1 MSRLWVKICA
11 NTSLADAQ
19 HAIRVGADAV
29 GFVFAS
35 ESKRRVGA
43 EQVAAITPHLPAD
56 AEKLG
61 VFVEQT
67 VPEIVEIVRATR
79 LTGVQMYAPSADH
92 ATHSA
97 AQLRESL
104 RGLHRRLRIVQA
116 LHFNAE
122 NQDNF
127 ENGIRQLAKNQTID
141 AILIDSRVFGAMGGT
156 GIAFDWHA
164 ARQALMQAAVPRMHL
179 IVAGGL
185 TPTNVAHAV
194 HTLIPWGVDVASGVE
209 QAAGVKDPRKV
220 EQFIAAARQADIEAR
235 KTAMPAQA

>member
-19 HAIRVGADAV
+19 HAIRAGADAV

-67 VPEIVEIVRATR
+67 VPEIVEIVRATG

-104 RGLHRRLRIVQA
+104 RGLHRRLSIVQA

-127 ENGIRQLAKNQTID
+127 ENGIRQLAKNETID

-164 ARQALMQAAVPRMHL
+164 ARHALLQATPRMRI

-185 TPTNVAHAV
+185 TPTNVAQAV
-194 HTLIPWGVDVASGVE
+194 HTLNPWGVDVASGVE
-209 QAAGVKDPRKV
+209 QSAGVKDPRKV